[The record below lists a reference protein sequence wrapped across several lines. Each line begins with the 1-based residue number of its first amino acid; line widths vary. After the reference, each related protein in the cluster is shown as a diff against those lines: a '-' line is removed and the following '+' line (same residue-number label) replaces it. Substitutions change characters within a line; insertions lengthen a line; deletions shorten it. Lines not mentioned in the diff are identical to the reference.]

1 MKKTP
6 LLNVALSRLIAS
18 LGHGDMVVIGDAGL
32 PVPPGVEL
40 IDLALTH
47 GVPDFVSTLN
57 VVLSEMQVE
66 SHALAKEIFDK
77 QPTALNT
84 LDALNEEGA
93 SGASRSAQSR
103 AIQGSQPTGASDC
116 SYRRMPAV
124 LQYRPRRRGYLLIFD
139 STCTRNAPCNAMLR
153 NCINSSGVCCFCP

>member
-18 LGHGDMVVIGDAGL
+18 LGHGDKVVIGDAGL

-47 GVPDFVSTLN
+47 GIPDFISTLN

-66 SHALAKEIFDK
+66 SHVLAQEILEKKPSALVALMCRPSFSTRK
-77 QPTALNT
+77 QSPEFVSVN
-84 LDALNEEGA
+84 
-93 SGASRSAQSR
+93 
-103 AIQGSQPTGASDC
+103 
-116 SYRRMPAV
+116 M
-124 LQYRPRRRGYLLIFD
+124 
-139 STCTRNAPCNAMLR
+139 
-153 NCINSSGVCCFCP
+153 

>member
-32 PVPPGVEL
+32 PVPAGVEL

-47 GVPDFVSTLN
+47 GIPDFISTLD

-66 SHALAKEIFDK
+66 SHVLAEEILQKKPAAL
-77 QPTALNT
+77 PV
-84 LDALNEEGA
+84 LDALNADGA
-93 SGASRSAQSR
+93 LGRRDLLSHEQFKVLSRQAR
-103 AIQGSQPTGASDC
+103 AIVRTGECQPYC
-116 SYRRMPAV
+116 NIV
-124 LQYRPRRRGYLLIFD
+124 LV
-139 STCTRNAPCNAMLR
+139 A
-153 NCINSSGVCCFCP
+153 GVTF

>member
-47 GVPDFVSTLN
+47 GVPDFISTLK

-66 SHALAKEIFDK
+66 SHVLAQEILDK
-77 QPTALNT
+77 RPTALSALDT
-84 LDALNEEGA
+84 LNDEGSLGRREMLSHEQFKVLSRQALAVVRTGEC
-93 SGASRSAQSR
+93 
-103 AIQGSQPTGASDC
+103 QPYC
-116 SYRRMPAV
+116 NIV
-124 LQYRPRRRGYLLIFD
+124 LV
-139 STCTRNAPCNAMLR
+139 A
-153 NCINSSGVCCFCP
+153 GVTF

>member
-47 GVPDFVSTLN
+47 GVPDFISTLK

-66 SHALAKEIFDK
+66 SHVLAQEILDK
-77 QPTALNT
+77 QPTPLT
-84 LDALNEEGA
+84 VLDELLAEGELGQRELL
-93 SGASRSAQSR
+93 SHDQFKVLSRQAR
-103 AIQGSQPTGASDC
+103 AIVRTGECQPYC
-116 SYRRMPAV
+116 NIV
-124 LQYRPRRRGYLLIFD
+124 LV
-139 STCTRNAPCNAMLR
+139 
-153 NCINSSGVCCFCP
+153 SGVTF

>member
-6 LLNVALSRLIAS
+6 LLNIALSRLIAS
-18 LGHGDMVVIGDAGL
+18 LGHGDIVVIGDAGL

-47 GVPDFVSTLN
+47 GVPDFVSTLK

-66 SHALAKEIFDK
+66 SHVLAQEIFDK
-77 QPTALNT
+77 QPTALVS

-93 SGASRSAQSR
+93 LGRRDLLSHEQFKALSRQAR
-103 AIQGSQPTGASDC
+103 AIVRTGECQPYC
-116 SYRRMPAV
+116 NIV
-124 LQYRPRRRGYLLIFD
+124 LV
-139 STCTRNAPCNAMLR
+139 A
-153 NCINSSGVCCFCP
+153 GVTF

>member
-47 GVPDFVSTLN
+47 GIPDFVSTLN

-66 SHALAKEIFDK
+66 SHVLAEEILQKQASALKAVD
-77 QPTALNT
+77 TLN
-84 LDALNEEGA
+84 AEGA
-93 SGASRSAQSR
+93 LGRRELLSHDQFKILSRQAR
-103 AIQGSQPTGASDC
+103 AIVRTGECQPYC
-116 SYRRMPAV
+116 NIV
-124 LQYRPRRRGYLLIFD
+124 LV
-139 STCTRNAPCNAMLR
+139 A
-153 NCINSSGVCCFCP
+153 GVTF

>member
-47 GVPDFVSTLN
+47 GVPDFVSTLK

-77 QPTALNT
+77 QPTALST
-84 LDALNEEGA
+84 LDQLNDEG
-93 SGASRSAQSR
+93 SLGRRDLLSHEQFKVLSRQAR
-103 AIQGSQPTGASDC
+103 AIVRTGEFQPYC
-116 SYRRMPAV
+116 NIV
-124 LQYRPRRRGYLLIFD
+124 LV
-139 STCTRNAPCNAMLR
+139 
-153 NCINSSGVCCFCP
+153 SGVTF

>member
-40 IDLALTH
+40 IDLALTQ
-47 GVPDFVSTLN
+47 GIPDFVSTLT

-66 SHALAKEIFDK
+66 RHVLAQEILDK
-77 QPTALNT
+77 QPPALSS
-84 LDALNEEGA
+84 LDELNAKGALGQRELL
-93 SGASRSAQSR
+93 SHDQFKVISRQAR
-103 AIQGSQPTGASDC
+103 AIVRTGECAPYC
-116 SYRRMPAV
+116 NIV
-124 LQYRPRRRGYLLIFD
+124 LV
-139 STCTRNAPCNAMLR
+139 
-153 NCINSSGVCCFCP
+153 SGVTF

>member
-18 LGHGDMVVIGDAGL
+18 LGHGDKVVIGDAGL

-47 GVPDFVSTLN
+47 GVPDFVSTLK

-66 SHALAKEIFDK
+66 SHVLANEIFDK
-77 QPTALNT
+77 NPGALT
-84 LDALNEEGA
+84 TLNELNDAGA
-93 SGASRSAQSR
+93 LGRRDLLSHEQFKVLSRQAR
-103 AIQGSQPTGASDC
+103 AIVRTGECQPYC
-116 SYRRMPAV
+116 NIV
-124 LQYRPRRRGYLLIFD
+124 LV
-139 STCTRNAPCNAMLR
+139 A
-153 NCINSSGVCCFCP
+153 GVTF